1 MHAGKWL
8 GLGAGAY
15 LLFLLATFPAGTAY
29 SLLPRSAAMQVGGLT
44 GTLWSGQASAGQV
57 AGIGLHEIRW
67 DLSPWWLLLGQLRG
81 SIEARL
87 ENGFASTRVHASW
100 ATLSF
105 SELRAS
111 TGLASLSAPLTQLT
125 GDMAGQ
131 IGLSLATLELREGVV
146 TDAAGDIR
154 IQDLAVP
161 PMLGGR
167 SQGLIPLGSYVVELL
182 PTDGAGVSA
191 RFEDAGGPLEV
202 TGTLILDLERRYRLE
217 GLLQPRDGA
226 APELIQGLQ
235 MISGDPDSSGRH
247 RLTLTG
253 SL

>member
-1 MHAGKWL
+1 MHASKWL

-29 SLLPRSAAMQVGGLT
+29 GLLPRSATMQVGGLS
-44 GTLWSGQASAGQV
+44 GTLWSGQASVGQV
-57 AGIGLHEIRW
+57 AGIALHDIRW
-67 DLSPWWLLLGQLRG
+67 ELSPWGLLLGQLRG

-87 ENGFASTRVHASW
+87 EDGFVSTRVRASLT
-100 ATLSF
+100 TLSF

-111 TGLASLSAPLTQLT
+111 TGLTSLSAPLAQVT
-125 GDMAGQ
+125 GGMAGQ
-131 IGLSLATLELREGVV
+131 VGLSLATLELREGAI
-146 TDAAGDIR
+146 TDAVGDIR

-161 PMLGGR
+161 PLFSER
-167 SQGLIPLGSYVVELL
+167 AQDLIALGSYTVQLL
-182 PTDGAGVSA
+182 PTDGAGLSA

-235 MISGDPDSSGRH
+235 LMSGDPDNSGHH